1 MKILVISFLFP
12 NRVTPNHGIFVLN
25 RLKALSQYVDI
36 KVINPIPWSPIHSRL
51 KRFDSNINIPEKDTI
66 EGLDVYHPRFFSIP
80 GYFKGIESISYYRAI
95 APVVETLYNDF
106 KFDLIDLHWT
116 YPDLPA
122 GIKLARKYSKKS
134 LVTLRGKEAFY
145 LQGSMLRKNI
155 IQREL
160 KEVDATIALSQELAG
175 LNECLTGVS
184 DIQVI
189 RNGVDVD
196 HFYYIPKEVARK
208 KLNIKQNERFIV
220 SVGSLIRRKGFD
232 LLIKSLATIVNK
244 QTFADIKLYIIG
256 SEGPEGDFR
265 DELYSLVDQLGLNE
279 HIVFQGQVPNNE
291 LCLWYNST
299 DAFCLASRGEGSP
312 NVLTEALACGCPVVA
327 SDVGAVKEIMESDN
341 NLGVCILAGSVD
353 KLASGLLKVLSQQ
366 FNREANAA
374 KFKKYSWDWCA
385 RRVLEIYE
393 RLR

>member
-25 RLKALSQYVDI
+25 RLKALSRYVDI

-51 KRFDSNINIPEKDTI
+51 KRFDTNINIPEKDTI

-80 GYFKGIESISYYRAI
+80 GFFKGFESISYYRAI
-95 APVVETLYNDF
+95 APVVETLNNDF

-122 GIKLARKYSKKS
+122 GIKLARKYRKKS
-134 LVTLRGKEAFY
+134 IVTLRGKEAFY
-145 LQGSMLRKNI
+145 LEGSMLRKNI
-155 IQREL
+155 IQRAL
-160 KEVDATIALSQELAG
+160 KEVDVTIALSQELAG
-175 LNECLTGVS
+175 LNECLTGVNN
-184 DIQVI
+184 IQVV

-208 KLNIKQNERFIV
+208 KLNIKENSRLIV
-220 SVGSLIRRKGFD
+220 SVGSLIKRKGFD

-244 QTFADIKLYIIG
+244 HTFSDIKLYIIG

-279 HIVFQGQVPNNE
+279 HIVFQGQVPNDE
-291 LCLWYNST
+291 LCLWYNSS
-299 DAFCLASRGEGSP
+299 DVFCLASRGEGSP
-312 NVLTEALACGCPVVA
+312 NVLTEALACGCPAVA
-327 SDVGAVKEIMESDN
+327 TDVGAVKEIMESEKD
-341 NLGVCILAGSVD
+341 LGTCVLANSVD
-353 KLASGLLKVLSQQ
+353 DLVSGLLKVFSQT
-366 FNREANAA
+366 FNRKMNATR
-374 KFKKYSWDWCA
+374 FKKYSWDWCA
-385 RRVLEIYE
+385 RQVYDIYQD
-393 RLR
+393 LG